1 MKEVKDLYTKSKK
14 YSSKVLK
21 KTEMNG
27 NTSYVCELENLILL
41 KWHYSQSD
49 LQVQCCPFQIPS
61 SHFAEMEK
69 LILEFLWHFK
79 GHQTAKATLKNKVRG
94 LTFPD
99 FQIVYQMTVI
109 KTV

>member
-27 NTSYVCELENLILL
+27 NTSYVCELEDLILL

-49 LQVQCCPFQIPS
+49 L
-61 SHFAEMEK
+61 
-69 LILEFLWHFK
+69 
-79 GHQTAKATLKNKVRG
+79 
-94 LTFPD
+94 
-99 FQIVYQMTVI
+99 
-109 KTV
+109 

>member
-1 MKEVKDLYTKSKK
+1 MHF
-14 YSSKVLK
+14 
-21 KTEMNG
+21 
-27 NTSYVCELENLILL
+27 VCELEDLILL

-61 SHFAEMEK
+61 GHLAEMEK

-79 GHQTAKATLKNKVRG
+79 GPQTDKETLKNKVGG

-99 FQIVYQMTVI
+99 FQVFYKMTII